1 MARINR
7 LPKSKD
13 RYLEAQ
19 VLNIRTFNDFYARL
33 AKIALSIFEW
43 ENLPVSMDQQFLEWC
58 LFNYGQAALLYA
70 EDYGGFINTQCVT
83 HGKLN
88 LYYKPIS
95 LECYSI
101 DETRLIRSVYNGL
114 SEPKSKNEE
123 CVLVENLT
131 KRIPTASTLELYAM
145 RMAECQRSEDVNIK
159 QQKYPLYITTDQK
172 QRFTVENTYLQYD
185 GNTPVIIG
193 DKNGLDAT
201 AFKAVNTG
209 APFVADKLQEY
220 RMKIFNEA
228 LGFLGVNYVNEK
240 KERQLTTEVNKNN
253 EEVNLNLQAFLVPR
267 QIAARQFNEKYGF
280 TGTDQ
285 EIKVK
290 IRSDIYNII
299 KFEESIVK
307 DYVGNP
313 ARDNE

>member
-19 VLNIRTFNDFYARL
+19 VLNLRTFNDFYARL

-43 ENLPVSMDQQFLEWC
+43 ENLPISMDQQFLEWC

-172 QRFTVENTYLQYD
+172 QRFTVENAYLQYD

-307 DYVGNP
+307 DYVSNP

>member
-172 QRFTVENTYLQYD
+172 QRFTVENAYLQYD
-185 GNTPVIIG
+185 GNIPVIIG

-307 DYVGNP
+307 DYVSNP

>member
-43 ENLPVSMDQQFLEWC
+43 ENLPISMDGQFLEWC
-58 LFNYGQAALLYA
+58 LFNYGQAALLYH
-70 EDYGGFINTQCVT
+70 EPYGGFINTQCVT

-88 LYYKPIS
+88 LYYKPVS

-101 DETRLIRSVYNGL
+101 EETHLVRSVYNGL
-114 SEPKSKNEE
+114 AEPGPKDEE
-123 CVLVENLT
+123 CILVENLT
-131 KRIPTASTLELYAM
+131 QRIPTASTLELYAM

-159 QQKYPLYITTDQK
+159 QQKFPGYIVTDQK
-172 QRFTVENTYLQYD
+172 QRFTVENAYEQYS
-185 GNTPVIIG
+185 GNTPVIIA
-193 DKNGLDAT
+193 DKNGLGAES
-201 AFKAVNTG
+201 FKSVNSG
-209 APFVADKLQEY
+209 APYVADKLQEY

-228 LGFLGVNYVNEK
+228 LGFLGVNYVNDK
-240 KERQLTTEVNKNN
+240 KERQLTDEVNKNN

-267 QIAARQFNEKYGF
+267 QIAARQFNDKYGF

-285 EIKVK
+285 EIHVK

-307 DYVGNP
+307 DYVSNP
-313 ARDNE
+313 GKDNE